1 MAYLLVVQWA
11 TATIED
17 GKPEKSD
24 PSDYDE
30 IITTKESETIG
41 AFPSQVIHAKMK
53 TAHRGEGI
61 NMMTQAVFTYPR
73 V

>member
-1 MAYLLVVQWA
+1 MPWVNGWVAYLLSVWWA

-30 IITTKESETIG
+30 IITIKEAKIIDTFS
-41 AFPSQVIHAKMK
+41 SWVIHMKMK
-53 TAHRGEGI
+53 AAHRGEGI
-61 NMMTQAVFTYPR
+61 NMMT
-73 V
+73 